1 MQLLY
6 RWQCQFRADAYCMSR
21 VRARVLCF
29 FKYYVLHR
37 VHARDLLDSL
47 GGDILHAMRTRDILG
62 LVGQHILHQ
71 LHLCIL
77 RALERFDTVRLGV
90 RPRQICCKVRSL

>member
-47 GGDILHAMRTRDILG
+47 GDDIMHIMRPRYIPVLDLG
-62 LVGQHILHQ
+62 WRNILHQ

-77 RALERFDTVRLGV
+77 
-90 RPRQICCKVRSL
+90 